1 MENAV
6 FPHLIEG
13 HVGGHLDE
21 SDVVLESG
29 GVPGR
34 VYDNLPDGDVQ
45 VVAVLLPE
53 VVSPQPDSAGVPGA
67 ALEAVGGS
75 EDSVAGDEAV
85 HGYISMITVCLYE
98 YTGILILVYMSA

>member
-67 ALEAVGGS
+67 ALEAVGGC
-75 EDSVAGDEAV
+75 EDGVAGDEAV
-85 HGYISMITVCLYE
+85 HGYISVLQY
-98 YTGILILVYMSA
+98 VFMSTLGY